1 MRTGIEGMGG
11 LFSVEME
18 SKKHVRS
25 ISISNEAHDRVLFE
39 GDLGNVLGVS
49 IIEGS
54 ALELVGRNGVLRIEI
69 TEELL
74 QRVLESPGR
83 ELDLSSEDVSEM

>member
-1 MRTGIEGMGG
+1 MDG

-39 GDLGNVLGVS
+39 GDLGRVLGVS

-69 TEELL
+69 DEELL